1 MLFGITVDI
10 TAYID
15 VTEYA
20 LKLCHIA
27 NNIPNTDEILLHIPS
42 RFTL

>member
-1 MLFGITVDI
+1 MVFGITIDI

-27 NNIPNTDEILLHIPS
+27 NNMPNTDEILLHIPS
-42 RFTL
+42 WFTL